1 MDEAGRLAVPLCYAS
16 MPGAEKE
23 HRAAKEI
30 WVTPEKERKIAMKMK
45 HKLLRL
51 FSLVAVLAMV
61 AVMCF
66 SLASCATNEPET
78 PKDSEGAKITI
89 QVTVTHGDGS
99 QKVFDIES
107 TEGATLRSALESID
121 LVQGD
126 ESEFG
131 LYVKTVDGER
141 ADYDLDGAYWG
152 FFQDGEYM
160 MEGID
165 TAKVKDGDSFEIKY
179 SK

>member
-16 MPGAEKE
+16 MSGTEKE

-66 SLASCATNEPET
+66 SLASCTTNEPET

-131 LYVKTVDGER
+131 LYVKTVNGIT
-141 ADYDLDGAYWG
+141 ADYDVDQTYWAFYIGGEYASTGVDSTPVTDGAVYE
-152 FFQDGEYM
+152 F
-160 MEGID
+160 
-165 TAKVKDGDSFEIKY
+165 KVES
-179 SK
+179 

>member
-1 MDEAGRLAVPLCYAS
+1 
-16 MPGAEKE
+16 
-23 HRAAKEI
+23 
-30 WVTPEKERKIAMKMK
+30 MKNK
-45 HKLLRL
+45 NSLLRL

-66 SLASCATNEPET
+66 SLASCEKNEPET

-89 QVTVTHGDGS
+89 QVTVVHGDGTS
-99 QKVFDIES
+99 KVFDIE
-107 TEGATLRSALESID
+107 TVEGATLRSALDSVD

-126 ESEFG
+126 EGPFG

-141 ADYDLDGAYWG
+141 ADYDCDGAYWSFEQNG
-152 FFQDGEYM
+152 AVM

-165 TAKVKDGDSFEIKY
+165 SVKVGDGDKFEIIY
-179 SK
+179 TAA

>member
-1 MDEAGRLAVPLCYAS
+1 
-16 MPGAEKE
+16 
-23 HRAAKEI
+23 
-30 WVTPEKERKIAMKMK
+30 MKNK
-45 HKLLRL
+45 NSLLRL

-66 SLASCATNEPET
+66 SLASCEKNEPET

-89 QVTVTHGDGS
+89 QVTVVHGDGTS
-99 QKVFDIES
+99 KVFDIE
-107 TEGATLRSALESID
+107 TVEGATLRSALDSVD

-126 ESEFG
+126 EGPFG

-141 ADYDLDGAYWG
+141 ADYDRDGAYWSFEQNG
-152 FFQDGEYM
+152 AVM

-165 TAKVKDGDSFEIKY
+165 SVKVGDGDKFEIIY
-179 SK
+179 TAA

>member
-1 MDEAGRLAVPLCYAS
+1 
-16 MPGAEKE
+16 
-23 HRAAKEI
+23 
-30 WVTPEKERKIAMKMK
+30 MKNK
-45 HKLLRL
+45 NSLLRL

-66 SLASCATNEPET
+66 SLASCEKNEPET

-89 QVTVTHGDGS
+89 QVTVVHGDGTS
-99 QKVFDIES
+99 KVFDIE
-107 TEGATLRSALESID
+107 TVEGATLRSALDSVK

-126 ESEFG
+126 EGPFG

-141 ADYDLDGAYWG
+141 ADYDRDGAYWSFEQNG
-152 FFQDGEYM
+152 TVM

-165 TAKVKDGDSFEIKY
+165 SVKVGDGDKFEIIY
-179 SK
+179 TAA

>member
-1 MDEAGRLAVPLCYAS
+1 
-16 MPGAEKE
+16 
-23 HRAAKEI
+23 
-30 WVTPEKERKIAMKMK
+30 MKNK
-45 HKLLRL
+45 NSLLRL

-66 SLASCATNEPET
+66 SLASCEKNEPET

-89 QVTVTHGDGS
+89 QVTVVHGDGTS
-99 QKVFDIES
+99 KVFDID
-107 TEGATLRSALESID
+107 TVEGATLRSALDSVN

-126 ESEFG
+126 EGPFG

-141 ADYDLDGAYWG
+141 ADYDRDGVYWSFEQNG
-152 FFQDGEYM
+152 TVM

-165 TAKVKDGDSFEIKY
+165 SVKVGDGDKFEIIY
-179 SK
+179 TAA

>member
-1 MDEAGRLAVPLCYAS
+1 M
-16 MPGAEKE
+16 KN
-23 HRAAKEI
+23 K
-30 WVTPEKERKIAMKMK
+30 KI
-45 HKLLRL
+45 LFGL
-51 FSLVAVLAMV
+51 FSLAAVLAMV

-66 SLASCATNEPET
+66 SLASCKNNESEVPEN
-78 PKDSEGAKITI
+78 EGGAAEIE
-89 QVTVTHGDGS
+89 VTVIHGDGET
-99 QKVFDIES
+99 KVFRIAT

-131 LYVKTVDGER
+131 LYVKVVDGER
-141 ADYDLDGAYWG
+141 ADYDADGAYWG
-152 FFQDGEYM
+152 FYQDGEYM

>member
-1 MDEAGRLAVPLCYAS
+1 
-16 MPGAEKE
+16 
-23 HRAAKEI
+23 
-30 WVTPEKERKIAMKMK
+30 MKNK
-45 HKLLRL
+45 HVLLRL

-66 SLASCATNEPET
+66 SLASCKNDKPET

-107 TEGATLRSALESID
+107 TEGATLRSGLEP
-121 LVQGD
+121 VNQVAGAA
-126 ESEFG
+126 SECG
-131 LYVKTVDGER
+131 LHGKSVDGER
-141 ADYDLDGAYWG
+141 ADYDRDGAYWG
-152 FFQDGEYM
+152 FYQDGQYLM
-160 MEGID
+160 SGID
-165 TAKVKDGDSFEIKY
+165 TTYVKEGDSFEIRY

>member
-1 MDEAGRLAVPLCYAS
+1 
-16 MPGAEKE
+16 
-23 HRAAKEI
+23 
-30 WVTPEKERKIAMKMK
+30 MKMK

-66 SLASCATNEPET
+66 SLASCKNDKPET

-107 TEGATLRSALESID
+107 TEGATLRSALESVN
-121 LVQGD
+121 LVEGD

-131 LYVKTVDGER
+131 LYVKSVDGER
-141 ADYDLDGAYWG
+141 ADYDRDGAYWG
-152 FFQDGEYM
+152 FYQDGQYLM
-160 MEGID
+160 SGID
-165 TAKVKDGDSFEIKY
+165 TTYVKEGDSFEIRY

>member
-1 MDEAGRLAVPLCYAS
+1 
-16 MPGAEKE
+16 
-23 HRAAKEI
+23 
-30 WVTPEKERKIAMKMK
+30 MKNK
-45 HKLLRL
+45 NSLLRL

-66 SLASCATNEPET
+66 SLASCEKNEPET

-89 QVTVTHGDGS
+89 QVTVVHGDGTS
-99 QKVFDIES
+99 KVFDIE
-107 TEGATLRSALESID
+107 TVEGATLRSALDSVD

-126 ESEFG
+126 EGPFG

-141 ADYDLDGAYWG
+141 ADYDRDGAYWSFEQNG
-152 FFQDGEYM
+152 AVM

-165 TAKVKDGDSFEIKY
+165 SVKVGDGDKFAIIY
-179 SK
+179 TAA